1 MGSFES
7 NNNSRALMLT
17 ILDKDSLPANQV
29 ALAKAKKWVA
39 SIFNIF
45 DDEIDNELYLHNDLG
60 EVAYQLDP
68 SAETGV
74 KYSLQQVLRLLEMNC
89 GKFNSNE
96 YSMVNEALSNM
107 SANERRWFIRY
118 WMRKPRNGIDRG
130 IVTKSIASYYKKK
143 QAVVK
148 NHLNFNSVSI
158 VSEYYEGGMVPP
170 TNLNHGGFVKPM
182 LAKDIPMKKWPTN
195 KIVDYKYDGNR
206 YQIHKKNESVIIFN
220 RKGKI
225 VTHQFPEV
233 VELVQQYVID
243 EAIFDGEI
251 YPINEDGSPAEH
263 KKMGTRVHSKNVQ
276 EAMERVTVKWVIFDC
291 LKWGRETIM
300 DLPYDQRL
308 EKFKTNPDQAH
319 RMPTEGDVMAFYNVA
334 INEGFE
340 GIIVK
345 DASLPYEAG
354 KRSMGWAKYK
364 PPRIE
369 LDVVIVSAEYGEGKK
384 SNVFASFEIAVNSPD
399 GYVSIGSVGT
409 GFSDMDLFHLTALLR
424 KNVVSYDNNKYS
436 FTPVA
441 VLEVRA
447 DLITRDAA
455 NNIGLR
461 FPRCVRIRD
470 DKFVADINTLR
481 DLEAL
486 E

>member
-170 TNLNHGGFVKPM
+170 
-182 LAKDIPMKKWPTN
+182 N
-195 KIVDYKYDGNR
+195 K
-206 YQIHKKNESVIIFN
+206 
-220 RKGKI
+220 
-225 VTHQFPEV
+225 
-233 VELVQQYVID
+233 
-243 EAIFDGEI
+243 
-251 YPINEDGSPAEH
+251 
-263 KKMGTRVHSKNVQ
+263 SKS
-276 EAMERVTVKWVIFDC
+276 RWLC
-291 LKWGRETIM
+291 
-300 DLPYDQRL
+300 
-308 EKFKTNPDQAH
+308 KT
-319 RMPTEGDVMAFYNVA
+319 
-334 INEGFE
+334 
-340 GIIVK
+340 
-345 DASLPYEAG
+345 
-354 KRSMGWAKYK
+354 
-364 PPRIE
+364 
-369 LDVVIVSAEYGEGKK
+369 
-384 SNVFASFEIAVNSPD
+384 
-399 GYVSIGSVGT
+399 YVSK
-409 GFSDMDLFHLTALLR
+409 R
-424 KNVVSYDNNKYS
+424 YSY
-436 FTPVA
+436 
-441 VLEVRA
+441 EE
-447 DLITRDAA
+447 
-455 NNIGLR
+455 
-461 FPRCVRIRD
+461 
-470 DKFVADINTLR
+470 VADK
-481 DLEAL
+481 
-486 E
+486 